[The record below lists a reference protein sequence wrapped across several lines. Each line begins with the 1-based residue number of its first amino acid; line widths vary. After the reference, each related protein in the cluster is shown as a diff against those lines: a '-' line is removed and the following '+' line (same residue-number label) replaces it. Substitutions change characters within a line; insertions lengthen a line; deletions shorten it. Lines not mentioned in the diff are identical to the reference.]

1 MNPNPNSNP
10 NPNHASN
17 QYEPSTN
24 LKSEPNNHSKPEQMF
39 DTSLM
44 RVALEACDRITG
56 AHSAAGLAKEANVSD
71 TAVRKAFKALKQR
84 LPERILMENGKYTD
98 LGKNL
103 VLQYFSRPDTV
114 NGAQWIGY
122 LADLLD
128 ALPKSVVAEPTVV
141 DNAAYWQTI
150 QNEHQSTSLTLHTV
164 NSETLAQIHAMNDDD
179 VLGSD
184 DAWEA
189 ELQAIRDI
197 EYQRQLKRELAAA
210 EGRQAARNHVR
221 KGAS

>member
-1 MNPNPNSNP
+1 MNTNPKSNP
-10 NPNHASN
+10 QSNLDSN

-24 LKSEPNNHSKPEQMF
+24 PKSEPNDHSEPEQMF

-44 RVALEACDRITG
+44 RIALEACDRVTG

-103 VLQYFSRPDTV
+103 VLQYFSRPNTI

-122 LADLLD
+122 LADLLA

-141 DNAAYWQTI
+141 DNAAYWKTV
-150 QNEHQSTSLTLHTV
+150 QNEHQSTSLTLRTV
-164 NSETLAQIHAMNDDD
+164 NSEKLAQIHAMNDDD
-179 VLGSD
+179 ALGSD

-189 ELQAIRDI
+189 ELQAIRDFA
-197 EYQRQLKRELAAA
+197 YQRQLDREMAAA
-210 EGRQAARNHVR
+210 EGRQDARNHVR
-221 KGAS
+221 GGA